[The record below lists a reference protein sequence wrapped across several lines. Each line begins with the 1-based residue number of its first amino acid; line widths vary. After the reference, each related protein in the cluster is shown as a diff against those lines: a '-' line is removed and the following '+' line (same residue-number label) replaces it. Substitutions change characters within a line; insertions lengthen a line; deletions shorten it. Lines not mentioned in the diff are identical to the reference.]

1 MEYIAYGIGTTIIGI
16 IVLVF
21 LNFFIKLVSG
31 KLDDE
36 SKARE
41 IERINRHNASAEFD
55 ELDYEIWKLRHKDEI
70 DKM

>member
-1 MEYIAYGIGTTIIGI
+1 MEYIVYGIGTTIIGI

-41 IERINRHNASAEFD
+41 IKRINKHNASVEFD

>member
-41 IERINRHNASAEFD
+41 INKHNASVDFD

>member
-1 MEYIAYGIGTTIIGI
+1 M
-16 IVLVF
+16 F

-31 KLDDE
+31 ELDDE

-41 IERINRHNASAEFD
+41 IDKINKHNASVEFD

-70 DKM
+70 EKM

>member
-1 MEYIAYGIGTTIIGI
+1 MRYIVYGIGFTLIGL

-21 LNFFIKLVSG
+21 LNFFIKLVTG

-36 SKARE
+36 CKARE
-41 IERINRHNASAEFD
+41 IDKINKHNASIQFD
-55 ELDYEIWKLRHKDEI
+55 ELDYEIWKLKHKDEI

>member
-1 MEYIAYGIGTTIIGI
+1 MEYIAYRIGTTIIGI

-36 SKARE
+36 SKARK
-41 IERINRHNASAEFD
+41 IEKINKQC
-55 ELDYEIWKLRHKDEI
+55 IC
-70 DKM
+70 

>member
-36 SKARE
+36 SKARK
-41 IERINRHNASAEFD
+41 IEKINKHNASVEFD
-55 ELDYEIWKLRHKDEI
+55 ELDYELWKLRHKDEM
-70 DKM
+70 D